1 MGFAVLLLALSLCA
15 PAFVAADPEQPAAA
29 DPDTAALVQRLQ
41 SINLLADAL
50 VERAASGRAP
60 ANQFQIDARLYR
72 EQLRQ
77 VMFANRE
84 LPPPR
89 QLSRPLLLSMVR
101 MSALLHAAADCKSG
115 LVITCPPDLMRQ
127 LRAQQAAVGD
137 ALRTL
142 GAGDS
147 S

>member
-15 PAFVAADPEQPAAA
+15 PAFVAADPEQPAAT